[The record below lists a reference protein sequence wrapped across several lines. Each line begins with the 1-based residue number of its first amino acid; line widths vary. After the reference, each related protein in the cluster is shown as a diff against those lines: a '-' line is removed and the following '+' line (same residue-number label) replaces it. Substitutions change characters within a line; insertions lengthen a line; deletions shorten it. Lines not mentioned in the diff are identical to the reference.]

1 MCGARFGVM
10 AGGSACSLRSQRNG
24 EARRREQGIP
34 LAHCVRSGMVGL
46 AGGGRGFRL
55 LTAFAAEWWGSPEGT
70 GGDGRRV
77 GTRRYRSLFP
87 RRPSPPSSP
96 RLRGH
101 HSAQRASV
109 ERNLLHT
116 SRQGRKPGRT
126 KWHTANRMSRRDDT
140 IECSLA
146 ALLGLQGLVGRVW
159 EHIAPRRGA
168 GKTNR
173 GHGGHRF
180 IARRPTACDGGS
192 RVSHSYRARQ
202 T

>member
-1 MCGARFGVM
+1 MVRPAGGNRGFRLLTAFAAEWWGSPEG
-10 AGGSACSLRSQRNG
+10 AGGSACSLRS
-24 EARRREQGIP
+24 
-34 LAHCVRSGMVGL
+34 
-46 AGGGRGFRL
+46 RGFRL

-168 GKTNR
+168 GKTNP

-192 RVSHSYRARQ
+192 RALSSYRAWQ